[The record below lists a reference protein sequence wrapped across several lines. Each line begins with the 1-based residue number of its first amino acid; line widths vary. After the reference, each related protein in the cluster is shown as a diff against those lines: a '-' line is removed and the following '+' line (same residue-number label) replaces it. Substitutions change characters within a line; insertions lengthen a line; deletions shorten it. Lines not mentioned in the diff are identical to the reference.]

1 MQHSGFLASANFQ
14 RLLRVTFTTTLGV
27 WVIGIVFKR
36 LVLPGTD
43 ILIVASFSTFAYLAI
58 LSAFAGKVE
67 GGQHLGL
74 MPRPFIGFWNYV
86 SLGVL
91 IIGFLFK
98 IQHWPGGDLLIILAF
113 MAFSCLAFIRGFLFL
128 LTPKNARP
136 PWVFSFF
143 VAQSLV
149 IISGLFWVQHWPGSK
164 SILLTGLASL
174 LFMILVYG
182 SVLAKQGVKLIS
194 FSNRFTF
201 IFAITIITVWS
212 YSDAIKV
219 RLTRQ
224 ELESGFSLH
233 QQVVDQM
240 NRGDVLLKSISRNN
254 PKLEHNL
261 SRVNQ
266 ETARIIAGIESLKM
280 EILLASHENTKLG
293 KKQDYEALFWS
304 SYKKNNPLIPAQ
316 LNFYG
321 LQHKQSFDES
331 MRVLGIASDE
341 FNGESFHKGVYLL
354 YLPLRKFQ
362 TNMLTLVANIGSDD
376 DNQLVFDDIDPNVC
390 AFEEVLQVLKDKK
403 VRNEN
408 LISAASIYSD
418 FGLQKDVLHLDGN
431 SEHWLMVNFDH
442 APLIKVMVIL
452 SQLELKVAK
461 ARFEVLSQLALR
473 STP

>member
-1 MQHSGFLASANFQ
+1 MQTTGFFASANFQ
-14 RLLRVTFTTTLGV
+14 RLLRYTFTVTLCV

-43 ILIVASFSTFAYLAI
+43 ILVVASFCTFAYLAI
-58 LSAFAGKVE
+58 LSAFANKVE
-67 GGQHLGL
+67 SVQNLGL
-74 MPRPFIGFWNYV
+74 MPRPFIGFWNYM

-113 MAFSCLAFIRGFLFL
+113 IAFSCLAFIRGFLFL
-128 LTPKNARP
+128 LIPKNTRP
-136 PWVFSFF
+136 SWVFSFF

-149 IISGLFWVQHWPGSK
+149 IISGLFWVQHWPGSMA
-164 SILLTGLASL
+164 ILLIGLSSVIL
-174 LFMILVYG
+174 MILIYG

-201 IFAITIITVWS
+201 IFVITIITVWT

-240 NRGDVLLKSISRNN
+240 NRGDVLLKTIPRNN
-254 PKLEHNL
+254 PELEHNL
-261 SRVNQ
+261 SHVNQ
-266 ETARIIAGIESLKM
+266 ETARTIAGIEALKM
-280 EILLASHENTKLG
+280 EILLASHENTKVG

-304 SYKKNNPLIPAQ
+304 SYEKNNPLIPAQ

-341 FNGESFHKGVYLL
+341 FNGESFHKGIYLL

-362 TNMLTLVANIGSDD
+362 NNMLTLVANIGSDK
-376 DNQLVFDDIDPNVC
+376 DNQLVLDDINPNVC
-390 AFEEVLQVLKDKK
+390 DFEDVLQVLKDKK

-418 FGLQKDVLHLDGN
+418 FGLQKDVVHLDGN
-431 SEHWLMVNFDH
+431 SEHWLMANFDH
-442 APLIKVMVIL
+442 TPLIKVMVIL
-452 SQLELKVAK
+452 SELELKVAK
-461 ARFEVLSQLALR
+461 ARFEVLSQLAMKGK
-473 STP
+473 P